1 MSTRS
6 SIILKVRKED
16 IGKKVKFDPSKL
28 TLIGWGKDDLYSYG
42 DESGLEKSEEVTI
55 KTEYIGVYCHSD
67 GTPQGIGEIL
77 KEQFSD
83 YDKLL
88 NLLVGGDISF
98 IDEQGVRHY
107 ANRKGESWEWNKPT
121 QMGSAAAIAKHFN
134 ENSFLFK
141 DGKWSFK
148 FYGQKSYKKF

>member
-28 TLIGWGKDDLYSYG
+28 TLIGWGADDLYSYG

-55 KTEYIGVYCHSD
+55 NTEYIGVYCHSD
-67 GTPQGIGEIL
+67 GTPDGIGEIL

-88 NLLVGGDISF
+88 NLLIGGDISF
-98 IDEQGVRHY
+98 IDEKGVRHY
-107 ANRKGESWEWNKPT
+107 ANRKGECWEWLKPT
-121 QMGSAAAIAKHFN
+121 QMVTAYAIANHFN
-134 ENSFLFK
+134 ENSFLF
-141 DGKWSFK
+141 DGEWKFK
-148 FYGQKSYKKF
+148 LYHQRIYKKF